1 MPHANTNKEE
11 VMTSRKFISLIAI
24 LTLSALY
31 ACGGGSDGG
40 ADPNAPAAV
49 SLAASKIVALA
60 NSSDA
65 VTVNATVTKADGTPV
80 ADGTVVTFSAP
91 GSAGALSATTAVCTG
106 GLASVTLT
114 HPSISVD
121 NVSVVVTAESGGVL
135 GAKNVKFINQPV
147 SVEVS
152 IAINQTVAGVAL
164 LEFNLKNTPGAT
176 FNTADPQRI
185 FAIGD
190 ASGSLVTGN
199 FLATANSTTIGLVNP
214 TGFNPGVGTPIIRAT
229 YAIAAGSGMPSFSID
244 ETTPIIAKD
253 PQRTAIAP
261 QLTGADMVI
270 TTVFDTEL

>member
-1 MPHANTNKEE
+1 
-11 VMTSRKFISLIAI
+11 MTSRKFISLIAI

-31 ACGGGSDGG
+31 ACGGGGGGGG

-49 SLAASKIVALA
+49 SLAASKTVALA

-65 VTVNATVTKADGTPV
+65 VTVNATVTKADGTSV

-91 GSAGALSATTAVCTG
+91 GSAGALSAATAVCTG
-106 GLASVTLT
+106 GMAAVTLT

-121 NVSVVVTAESGGVL
+121 NVSVVITAESGGVL
-135 GAKNVKFINQPV
+135 GAKGVKFINQPA

-152 IAINQTVAGVAL
+152 IAINKAVASVAL
-164 LEFNLKNTPGAT
+164 LEFNLKNTPGAS
-176 FNTADPQRI
+176 FNNADPQRI

-190 ASGSLVTGN
+190 AANSLVTGN
-199 FLATANSTTIGLVNP
+199 FLATANSNTIGLVNA

-229 YAIAAGSGMPSFSID
+229 YAVAAGSGMPTFSVD
-244 ETTPIIAKD
+244 ATTPIVAKD
-253 PQRTAIAP
+253 PQSIAIAP
-261 QLTGADMVI
+261 QLTSADMVI